1 MDAFAAARA
10 RARHWRALAL
20 GKAGGSQNARDLVNA
35 ALKLADLS
43 ACAVA
48 EDDANLCGSEAAL
61 DRDAKAI
68 FLKSA
73 IAGALANFEIAHELG
88 HFWMDGEAA
97 SCDEDSFASFDE
109 EALPFGAY
117 RVEGYGPKQR
127 RECQANVF
135 ARTFLL
141 PEEAARDLY
150 LAGES
155 VSSIALRLE
164 LEERLVLEQLMR
176 GTLLPPE
183 APPEAPSPPK
193 PSPPLDDSQRAA
205 AHASEGPLLLE
216 AGPGT
221 GKTRTLVA
229 RVEHLLEKEVDAKNI
244 LILTFSNKA
253 AEELRERIALASP
266 EAATQI
272 WAGTFHAFG
281 LELLRRYG
289 DRIGFSEQVRPIDTN
304 DSLGLLEQLLPE
316 LPLDHYLAL
325 HEPSQSLND
334 ILKAISRAKD
344 ELVTAAGYKELGEA
358 MPRESDEQLV
368 ARQKVI
374 EIAEVYERYQ
384 TELGKRGVA
393 DFGDLIMRCCELL
406 SGSDD
411 VKADLQREYPHI
423 LVDEFQDV
431 NRASAVFLRHLAG
444 KGKGLWVVGDVRQS
458 IYRFRG
464 ASPDNLV
471 LFDADYEGAKR
482 LALEVNYRSS
492 PQIVGAF
499 AKFGSGMAAGKGSF
513 ADWRAFSPPGAAL
526 DYNAAD
532 TFDAEADGIAD
543 LIRRHHANGTAFA
556 NQVILC
562 RSHNML
568 ARFAAALEL
577 RGIPALYLGDV
588 FERPEIRDLLALLSV
603 LGEAG
608 SSGLVRAGRLPAY
621 DIPLADLRALFAF
634 AASTDSTQLEVV
646 RNPPELDLSAKGL
659 AGLASLRA
667 DLAGLSGSASAST
680 ILQSLLFYR
689 RRLDP
694 DLVADGSVAGAQ
706 KRLAIFQLLR
716 AAASYAANEP
726 RGGLAGFLAWVRRL
740 ELLGDERQLRAP
752 PAAAGSIDA
761 IRLLTVHASKGLEF
775 DVVYLPAMATSYFP
789 ASARY
794 DPCPPPPGL
803 VARGPDEIRLEEE
816 QCLFFVALSRAK
828 RALHLSYVPN
838 YGAKRN
844 PSDFLFKLASI
855 LPRAPDAPPNWTN
868 SAMAPTEM
876 PPIVA
881 CATER
886 EIHDAEDLDQYRKCG
901 RSYLYQRILE
911 LSGGRKD
918 NGYVRFHRAVYSVLR
933 QIHSLVDATDPRLDA
948 GLLLDEAW
956 NRIGPVE
963 HPYEDVYRRQA
974 DRLLDRAVDGYLRIA
989 RERTEWT
996 IDVGT
1001 GLVRVRPDFVI
1012 DDQGVTAIRR
1022 LRTGRAPKTPPDDDI
1037 YALYL
1042 RGAEQTGRPGSA
1054 FVHYLGCDSLV
1065 PVPMTDRVVGNRV
1078 AKYGR
1083 SIDGIAAGRFPV
1095 SPDDRTCPRCPQYFV
1110 CTPGEI

>member
-20 GKAGGSQNARDLVNA
+20 GKSGGDQHAQALVNA
-35 ALKLADLS
+35 ALELADLS
-43 ACAVA
+43 ACAVE

-61 DRDAKAI
+61 DRDAGAI
-68 FLKSA
+68 FYKLGVSD
-73 IAGALANFEIAHELG
+73 ALAKFEIAHELG
-88 HFWMDGEAA
+88 HFWMDGESA
-97 SCDEDSFASFDE
+97 SCDEDSFASVDE
-109 EALPFGAY
+109 EAFPFGVY

-141 PEEAARDLY
+141 PEEAARELY
-150 LAGES
+150 LAGEG
-155 VSSIALRLE
+155 VSSIALRLG

-176 GTLLPPE
+176 GTLLPPD
-183 APPEAPSPPK
+183 APPKAPSPLK
-193 PSPPLDDSQRAA
+193 PTPPLDDSQRAA
-205 AHASEGPLLLE
+205 AHAPEGPLLLE

-221 GKTRTLVA
+221 GKTRTLIA
-229 RVEHLLEKEVDAKNI
+229 RVEHLLAKQVDAKDI

-266 EAATQI
+266 DAATQI

-289 DRIGFSEQVRPIDTN
+289 ERIGFSEQVRPIDTN
-304 DSLGLLEQLLPE
+304 ESLALLEQLLPE
-316 LPLDHYLAL
+316 LQLDNYLAL

-344 ELVTAAGYKELGEA
+344 ELVTAVGYRELGEA
-358 MPRESDEQLV
+358 MPQDSEEQVV

-374 EIAEVYERYQ
+374 EIAEVYARYQ
-384 TELGKRGVA
+384 AELGKRGVA
-393 DFGDLIMRCCELL
+393 DFGDLIMRCCDLL
-406 SGSDD
+406 SGSGD
-411 VKADLQREYPHI
+411 VRADLQSEYPHI

-444 KGKGLWVVGDVRQS
+444 KAKGLWVVGDVRQS

-471 LFDADYEGAKR
+471 LFDEDYAGAKR

-492 PQIVGAF
+492 PQIVEAF
-499 AKFGSGMAAGKGSF
+499 GKFGSGMAAGKGSF
-513 ADWRAFSPPGAAL
+513 ADWRAFSPAGAAL
-526 DYNAAD
+526 GYNAAD

-568 ARFAAALEL
+568 ARFAAALEQ
-577 RGIPALYLGDV
+577 RGIPVLYLGDV
-588 FERPEIRDLLALLSV
+588 FERPEIRDLLALLSL

-621 DIPLADLRALFAF
+621 DIPLTDLRALFAF
-634 AASTDSTQLEVV
+634 AASADCTQLDMV
-646 RNPPELDLSAKGL
+646 RNPPELGLSVRGL
-659 AGLASLRA
+659 AGLASLQA
-667 DLAGLSGSASAST
+667 DLAGLSGSASASS
-680 ILQSLLFYR
+680 ILHSLLFYR
-689 RRLDP
+689 RCLNP
-694 DLVADGSVAGAQ
+694 DLVADGSVTGAQ

-716 AAASYAANEP
+716 AAASYTAHEP
-726 RGGLAGFLAWVRRL
+726 REGVAGFLAWVRRL
-740 ELLGDERQLRAP
+740 ELFGDERQLRAP

-775 DVVYLPAMATSYFP
+775 DVVYLPAMATSHFP

-803 VARGPDEIRLEEE
+803 IARGPDEIRLEEE
-816 QCLFFVALSRAK
+816 QCLFFVGLSRAK
-828 RALHLSYVPN
+828 RALHLSYAPN

-844 PSDFLFKLASI
+844 PSDFLLKLASI
-855 LPRAPDAPPNWTN
+855 LPRAPDARPNWTN
-868 SAMAPTEM
+868 SAMAPAEM
-876 PPIVA
+876 PAIVA

-886 EIHDAEDLDQYRKCG
+886 EIHNAEDLDQYRKCG

-911 LSGGRKD
+911 LNGGRTD

-933 QIHSLVDATDPRLDA
+933 QIHSLVDGADPRLAA

-956 NRIGPVE
+956 NRIGPVD
-963 HPYEDVYRRQA
+963 HPYEQVYRRHA
-974 DRLLDRAVDGYLRIA
+974 DRLLDRAVDGYFKIA
-989 RERTEWT
+989 SERTEWT

-1001 GLVRVRPDFVI
+1001 GLVRVRPDIVI
-1012 DDQGVTAIRR
+1012 DEQGVTTIRR

-1042 RGAEQTGRPGSA
+1042 EAAGNLGRSASA
-1054 FVHYLGCDSLV
+1054 FVHYLDCDSLV
-1065 PVPMTDRVVGNRV
+1065 AVSMSPRVVTNRIG
-1078 AKYGR
+1078 KYSDAIG
-1083 SIDGIAAGRFPV
+1083 SIAAGRFPV